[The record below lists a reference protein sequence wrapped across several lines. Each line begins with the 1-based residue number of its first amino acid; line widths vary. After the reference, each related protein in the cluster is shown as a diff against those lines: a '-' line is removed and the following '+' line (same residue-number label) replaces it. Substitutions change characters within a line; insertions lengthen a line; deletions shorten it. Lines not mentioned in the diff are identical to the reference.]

1 MKKTVKKS
9 NNSVNSGILTM
20 LIMSV
25 FTIVVL
31 VLTILY
37 LVLK

>member
-9 NNSVNSGILTM
+9 NSSINSGILTM